1 MCTCA
6 HRSERCDPLHLCT
19 CDYYWAMAKLVAVV
33 SEKGGIGKSSLALEL
48 AAALDAVLIDFDW
61 SGGGVTGSWGYDYRE
76 RHRQPLLD
84 SLRTGRTPHFL
95 KRRYRPDLV
104 PSHPDLTN
112 YEQGAGMAVDLISR
126 RLKAWA
132 DDWQRLTIVDTHPG
146 FNGLTRAAVEAA
158 DLLVVP
164 VLLRE
169 RDLNA
174 LDRMLAEGLSENPVL
189 LVPNMVPLST
199 PRAQLQRL
207 RRLLAP
213 FEGMPVGPP
222 VSFHPWW
229 PRRRLRSALV
239 LAPHPGH
246 AVARA
251 AHELMAVAAAVKQL
265 V

>member
-1 MCTCA
+1 VAEATV
-6 HRSERCDPLHLCT
+6 
-19 CDYYWAMAKLVAVV
+19 VAVV
-33 SEKGGIGKSSLALEL
+33 SEKGGIGKSSLAFEL

-61 SGGGVTGSWGYDYRE
+61 SGGGVTSSWGYDYHE
-76 RHRQPLLD
+76 RRRQPLLD
-84 SLRTGRTPHFL
+84 SLASGRTPQYL
-95 KRRYRPDLV
+95 KRSYRPDLV
-104 PSHPDLTN
+104 PSHPDLTH
-112 YEQGAGMAVDLISR
+112 YERGAGMADALLSR
-126 RLKAWA
+126 RLKSWA
-132 DDWQRLTIVDTHPG
+132 EEWQRTIVVDTHPG
-146 FNGLTRAAVEAA
+146 FNGLTRAAVLAA

-174 LDRMLAEGLSENPVL
+174 LDRMLEEGLGENPVL
-189 LVPNMVPLST
+189 LVPNMIPLVT

-213 FEGMPVGPP
+213 FAGMPVGPP

-239 LAPHPGH
+239 LAPNPGVK
-246 AVARA
+246 VARA
-251 AHELMAVAAAVKQL
+251 AREIRAVAEAVRQN

>member
-1 MCTCA
+1 M
-6 HRSERCDPLHLCT
+6 CT
-19 CDYYWAMAKLVAVV
+19 CDYDAFWVEAKVVAVV
-33 SEKGGIGKSSLALEL
+33 SEKGGIGKSSLAFEL
-48 AAALDAVLIDFDW
+48 AAALDAVLVDFDW
-61 SGGGVTGSWGYDYRE
+61 SGGGVTSSWGYDYHGR
-76 RHRQPLLD
+76 RRQPLLD
-84 SLRTGRTPHFL
+84 SLRTGHTPRYVKH
-95 KRRYRPDLV
+95 RYRPDLV

-112 YEQGAGMAVDLISR
+112 YERGAGMADALISR
-126 RLKAWA
+126 RLRAWA
-132 DDWQRLTIVDTHPG
+132 EDWQRLMIVDTHPG
-146 FNGLTRAAVEAA
+146 FNGLTRAAVQAA

-174 LDRMLAEGLSENPVL
+174 LARMLEEGLGENPVL
-189 LVPNMVPLST
+189 LVPNMVPLIT
-199 PRAQLQRL
+199 PRAQLKRL

-239 LAPHPGH
+239 LAPHPGFN
-246 AVARA
+246 VARA
-251 AHELMAVAAAVKQL
+251 TRELRAVAEAVEQY